1 MRNRACLYQA
11 SSTSKQ
17 HQLKSMMPLM
27 HLHLPLIRATTAL
40 TQTLVMVTQGVPL
53 LHILASPAVHS
64 LSSALNRLAGLQT

>member
-17 HQLKSMMPLM
+17 HQLMNMMPLM
-27 HLHLPLIRATTAL
+27 HLHRPLIRATTAL
-40 TQTLVMVTQGVPL
+40 TQTLVMGTQGVPL
-53 LHILASPAVHS
+53 LRILASLAEHY